1 MKAKLAVALILSY
14 HATLRPFSILVG
26 ASLLSSVSPAD
37 SNLVGLHRQVLWLN
51 STQKE
56 KRSRKMKTIGILC
69 GTTTDLTDIS
79 KWMFLNKCRLCYGP
93 TLWCNICV
101 RDLLYF
107 QAKLVTHGFLN
118 LTVAILL
125 ILTSVQWNLESKCLM
140 GLSSDIWISST
151 AETDNIGTLLET

>member
-56 KRSRKMKTIGILC
+56 KKIQENEDYWHFMWNDDRSYGYFKVNVSEQVPFVLWTHLVMQYLC
-69 GTTTDLTDIS
+69 T
-79 KWMFLNKCRLCYGP
+79 
-93 TLWCNICV
+93 
-101 RDLLYF
+101 
-107 QAKLVTHGFLN
+107 
-118 LTVAILL
+118 
-125 ILTSVQWNLESKCLM
+125 
-140 GLSSDIWISST
+140 
-151 AETDNIGTLLET
+151 